1 MKSIHSN
8 NLRWFSKIIVF
19 ATLFLIFAG
28 ALVKSFEVGLSVPDW
43 PTTYGYQMF
52 AFPWTDMVGGIFY
65 EHGHRMLATV
75 VGALTLV
82 LAIWLGFRE
91 SRKSIKILGYTA
103 LALVII
109 QGLLGGLTVLFFL
122 PTIISLLHGV
132 TAQTFL
138 LILILITFSLSKEFS
153 THLFEKDFNRKYIL
167 WLLSVVYIQLIIGAW
182 MRHTNSGLAIFDFP
196 LTAGYWIP
204 MFNNEML
211 TVINDWR
218 FEVDLPDVSLFQV
231 VIHFIHRCSGYVIFG
246 LTGLLGYKFLKNK
259 SSYSKRII
267 NNIYLILIL
276 VLLQIILGAFTIWTL
291 KGPYITSIHVVNGA
305 AVMGATFL
313 LLLRMSDLTLLKN

>member
-1 MKSIHSN
+1 MYSN
-8 NLRWFSKIIVF
+8 NVLLRRFSKLSVIATII
-19 ATLFLIFAG
+19 LIFVG

-109 QGLLGGLTVLFFL
+109 QGLLGGLTVLFYL

-132 TAQTFL
+132 IAQTFL
-138 LILILITFSLSKEFS
+138 LILIFIAFLLSKEFS
-153 THLFEKDFNRKYIL
+153 NHSFEEDLNKKYIL
-167 WLLSVVYIQLIIGAW
+167 WLLSVIYIQLIIGAW

-196 LTAGYWIP
+196 LTAEYWIP

-218 FEVDLPDVSLFQV
+218 FEVDLPDVTLFQV
-231 VIHFIHRCSGYVIFG
+231 VIHFIHRCNGYIIFG
-246 LTGLLGYKFLKNK
+246 LAGLLGYKFLKDKNRC
-259 SSYSKRII
+259 SKRII
-267 NNIYLILIL
+267 NNVYLILTL
-276 VLLQIILGAFTIWTL
+276 VVLQIIFGAFAIWTL
-291 KGPYITSIHVVNGA
+291 KGPVITSIHVVNGA

>member
-1 MKSIHSN
+1 MYPN
-8 NLRWFSKIIVF
+8 NVWLRRFSKLSVI
-19 ATLFLIFAG
+19 ATVFLIFVG
-28 ALVKSFEVGLSVPDW
+28 ALVKSFEAGLSVPDW

-52 AFPWTDMVGGIFY
+52 SYPLSEMVGGIFY
-65 EHGHRMLATV
+65 EHSHRVLATV

-82 LAIWLGFRE
+82 LAIWLGIKE
-91 SRKSIKILGYTA
+91 SRKSLKIIGYTA

-109 QGLLGGLTVLFFL
+109 QGLLGGLTVLFYL
-122 PTIISLLHGV
+122 PTTISLLHGV

-138 LILILITFSLSKEFS
+138 LVLIFIAFSLSKEFS
-153 THLFEKDFNRKYIL
+153 NHSFEKDLNRKYIL

-196 LTAGYWIP
+196 LTAGFWIP

-218 FEVDLPDVSLFQV
+218 FEVDLPDVTLFQV
-231 VIHFIHRCSGYVIFG
+231 VIHFIHRCSGYIIFG
-246 LTGLLGYKFLKNK
+246 LSGFVGYKFLKDKN
-259 SSYSKRII
+259 SYSKRIM
-267 NNIYLILIL
+267 NNIYLILTL
-276 VLLQIILGAFTIWTL
+276 VLLQIIFGAFTIWTL
-291 KGPYITSIHVVNGA
+291 KGPFITSIHVVNGA